1 MPLSGLRRRR
11 HEPKMESYT
20 NCKVGEVGEVMVQ
33 SGNVGFGYG
42 FRILGG
48 AYGRPLVAFA
58 FATEANAKQA
68 RAEIEKAVA
77 KAVEVTP
84 QG

>member
-1 MPLSGLRRRR
+1 
-11 HEPKMESYT
+11 MESYT
-20 NCKVGEVGEVMVQ
+20 NCKVGEVDEVMVQ
-33 SGNVGFGYG
+33 SGNVGLGYG

-48 AYGRPLVAFA
+48 ASKRPLVAFA
-58 FATEANAKQA
+58 FATKADAMQA

-77 KAVEVTP
+77 KAVEITP